1 MVVWTSFI
9 SYRTNK
15 LFNTGFQ
22 RFGEAIYK
30 KPWLFIIIGLLLT
43 AIAGSGLMVIEME
56 SSVVNLWVPQ
66 SSQIYTDYTLQQS
79 VFGSSPTSLVL
90 LFQGPN
96 NQNVFTPS
104 ALSQASDAMKTISDI
119 SIEYNDNPY
128 TFHDL
133 CARVDITSTECI
145 ADHMNIHSIFFA
157 DTEAIWSDQQY
168 IDQALNHDQ
177 MVYFAGN
184 LHHDGDTVSGANVMR
199 VVYELT
205 TTSDEELSD
214 ILIEYEKAFT
224 TYWATHNADYSEFDV
239 LYYTSNGF
247 DDELWRTVVQDSV
260 MFLIAFGVM
269 LVYLQLTLG
278 GISCIHSRPLLAT
291 SSIFILICALIF
303 GFGISGYLGMK
314 FSTLVFVVPFL
325 LLGVGVD
332 DMIIIVDTLNRTPLP
347 DKFDKDNARAKQ
359 LGLALQHSGVSISLT
374 SFCSVVAFA
383 VGSITDLPGLE
394 YFCMFAA
401 LSFLGMYILQF
412 LLFVPLLVYDN
423 ERIFAH
429 RNFCCPCIKHAF
441 TAVSVMSDDDDE
453 PDVDEDDSGSCGSN
467 ALKCVLDRTLV
478 KILSCAPGRVL
489 VIVIFIGITALSVYL
504 MTKVQSTSD
513 VTILFPDESYIADY
527 YDLTTDAWPGLQP
540 KEIELA
546 LVDIDIA
553 DADVRRQVYE
563 LINTI
568 ENVSDVE
575 GHVDHWLEPFTS
587 YLNYTKG
594 VHIDNIDDQSTFYSY
609 LMDFEKDSEF
619 NHWEDELVFDDEENP
634 TQISTRFYFHALQP
648 SDELKRYDSYLFYN
662 GLVDEVMGS
671 DTQSFMMQDEW
682 TYFYLAYALRGYTL
696 RNLIIASCAVLLILI
711 FLMDMCLAILIMCI
725 ILCIDVCL
733 FGWMYLVG
741 IDLQVISFAQL
752 CMAVGLTVDYVIHMV
767 HAIAAVELEG
777 EDDDDGNEFE
787 KRNRLAMLATGS
799 SVSKGAFTTFLG
811 ASVLAF
817 SNSYAFRSFFVM
829 LTGIIIIASL
839 FGLVVAPA
847 LMGQFPCI
855 YSRLAIPHPQTD
867 QSEGSG
873 TESAHATPGIGYNPL
888 ASHSIMQTAEDLGI
902 EKDDDEYSIEL
913 SPIRH
918 DLGEGQEQTTTE
930 EISMELII

>member
-205 TTSDEELSD
+205 TTSDEELSE

-332 DMIIIVDTLNRTPLP
+332 DMIIIVDTLNHTKAPHY
-347 DKFDKDNARAKQ
+347 DNEESRAKQ
-359 LGLALQHSGVSISLT
+359 VGLALQHSGISISLT
-374 SFCSVVAFA
+374 SFCSIVAFFA
-383 VGSITDLPGLE
+383 GTITDLPGLK
-394 YFCMFAA
+394 YFCFYAA
-401 LSFLGMYILQF
+401 FSFLGNYILQF

-423 ERIFAH
+423 KRIHAN
-429 RNFCCPCIKHAF
+429 RNFCCPCFVHDHGSVNEEHSDDVPPDDDDTLSPFCSLNGILERSLIKLLSSLAGRMCVIVLF
-441 TAVSVMSDDDDE
+441 IMVTAVSGYVAS
-453 PDVDEDDSGSCGSN
+453 
-467 ALKCVLDRTLV
+467 KV
-478 KILSCAPGRVL
+478 K
-489 VIVIFIGITALSVYL
+489 
-504 MTKVQSTSD
+504 STSD
-513 VTILFPDESYIADY
+513 PTMLIPDDSYLKPFYRLSEDG
-527 YDLTTDAWPGLQP
+527 WPGLQP
-540 KEIELA
+540 KEIQIV
-546 LVDIDIA
+546 LVDVDFS
-553 DADVRRQVYE
+553 DAVTRKQVYD
-563 LINTI
+563 LMDKV
-568 ENVSDVE
+568 ENETAVVGEVE
-575 GHVDHWLEPFTS
+575 NWLEPFTT
-587 YLNYTKG
+587 YLTDTKA
-594 VHIDNIDDQSTFYSY
+594 VDIDSIDDKFTFYSY
-609 LMDFEKDSEF
+609 LKEFEDASNF
-619 NHWEDELVFDDEENP
+619 NHWSDELVFDDDDNP
-634 TQISTRFYFHALQP
+634 TQITATRFYFNALET
-648 SDELKRYDSYLFYN
+648 SDGMKQYDSYLSYN
-662 GLVDEVMGS
+662 ELMDEAMGKN
-671 DTQSFMMQDEW
+671 TKSFMMHEEW
-682 TYFYLAYALRGYTL
+682 VYRYFDYALKGYTL
-696 RNLIIASCAVLLILI
+696 TNLIMSLCAVLVILIL
-711 FLMDMCLAILIMCI
+711 LMDIRLAVFIMI
-725 ILCIDVCL
+725 VILCIDVCL
-733 FGWMYLVG
+733 FGWMYVLG
-741 IDLQVISFAQL
+741 IDLQVISFLQL
-752 CMAVGLTVDYVIHMV
+752 CVAVGLTVD
-767 HAIAAVELEG
+767 
-777 EDDDDGNEFE
+777 
-787 KRNRLAMLATGS
+787 
-799 SVSKGAFTTFLG
+799 
-811 ASVLAF
+811 
-817 SNSYAFRSFFVM
+817 
-829 LTGIIIIASL
+829 
-839 FGLVVAPA
+839 
-847 LMGQFPCI
+847 
-855 YSRLAIPHPQTD
+855 
-867 QSEGSG
+867 
-873 TESAHATPGIGYNPL
+873 
-888 ASHSIMQTAEDLGI
+888 
-902 EKDDDEYSIEL
+902 
-913 SPIRH
+913 
-918 DLGEGQEQTTTE
+918 
-930 EISMELII
+930 

>member
-332 DMIIIVDTLNRTPLP
+332 DMIIIVDTLDRTPLP
-347 DKFDKDNARAKQ
+347 ESCNKDTARAQ
-359 LGLALQHSGVSISLT
+359 QVGLALQHSGVSISLT
-374 SFCSVVAFA
+374 SFCSVVAFF
-383 VGSITDLPGLE
+383 VGSITDLPGLR
-394 YFCMFAA
+394 YFCVFSAF
-401 LSFLGMYILQF
+401 SFLGMYILQF
-412 LLFVPLLVYDN
+412 LLFIPLLVFDN
-423 ERIFAH
+423 ERIFAQ
-429 RNFCCPCIKHAF
+429 RNFCCPCIKHVF
-441 TAVSVMSDDDDE
+441 TPVAVVNDDDNEDDDE
-453 PDVDEDDSGSCGSN
+453 DNGSCS
-467 ALKCVLDRTLV
+467 LPCVLDRTLV
-478 KILSCAPGRVL
+478 KLLSCAPGRVI
-489 VIVIFIGITALSVYL
+489 VITIFIGITAVSAYCI
-504 MTKVQSTSD
+504 TKVKSSSD
-513 VTILFPDESYIADY
+513 VTILFPDTSYIGDY
-527 YDLTTDAWPGLQP
+527 YHLTSDAWPELQP
-540 KEIELA
+540 KEIELV
-546 LVDIDIA
+546 LVGVDIA
-553 DADVRRQVYE
+553 DADVRWQVYE
-563 LINTI
+563 LIDKI

-575 GHVDHWLEPFTS
+575 GYVNHWLEPFTN
-587 YLNYTKG
+587 YLNHSKG
-594 VHIDNIDDQSTFYSY
+594 VGIESINKSTFYSY

-682 TYFYLAYALRGYTL
+682 TYFYLAYALKGYTVK
-696 RNLIIASCAVLLILI
+696 NLIVAACAVLVILV
-711 FLMDMCLAILIMCI
+711 FLMDIRLAVFIMFI

-741 IDLQVISFAQL
+741 IDLQVVSFAQL

-767 HAIAAVELEG
+767 HAIAGMRLK
-777 EDDDDGNEFE
+777 EDDNGYAT
-787 KRNRLAMLATGS
+787 RIRLAMLGTGS
-799 SVSKGAFTTFLG
+799 S
-811 ASVLAF
+811 
-817 SNSYAFRSFFVM
+817 
-829 LTGIIIIASL
+829 
-839 FGLVVAPA
+839 
-847 LMGQFPCI
+847 
-855 YSRLAIPHPQTD
+855 
-867 QSEGSG
+867 
-873 TESAHATPGIGYNPL
+873 
-888 ASHSIMQTAEDLGI
+888 
-902 EKDDDEYSIEL
+902 
-913 SPIRH
+913 
-918 DLGEGQEQTTTE
+918 
-930 EISMELII
+930 

>member
-401 LSFLGMYILQF
+401 WSFLGMYILQF
-412 LLFVPLLVYDN
+412 LLFVPLLVFDN
-423 ERIFAH
+423 ERIYAN
-429 RNFCCPCIKHAF
+429 RNFCCPCVVQEEEETF
-441 TAVSVMSDDDDE
+441 TPVPQSDDE
-453 PDVDEDDSGSCGSN
+453 EEETIAPFCSLNGIVQRS
-467 ALKCVLDRTLV
+467 LITVLSSTV
-478 KILSCAPGRVL
+478 GRVCVIL
-489 VIVIFIGITALSVYL
+489 VFMAITALSAYCATQVV
-504 MTKVQSTSD
+504 TTSD
-513 VTILFPDESYIADY
+513 VTMLVPDDSYIGDY
-527 YDLTTDAWPGLQP
+527 FHLTFDAWPGLQA
-540 KEIELA
+540 KEIEII
-546 LVDIDIA
+546 LVDIDIS
-553 DADVRRQVYE
+553 DADVRQRVHT
-563 LINTI
+563 LIRKVEDVPDVVGPV
-568 ENVSDVE
+568 EN
-575 GHVDHWLEPFTS
+575 WLDPFTI
-587 YLNYTKG
+587 YVNETKG
-594 VHIDNIDDQSTFYSY
+594 VHIDSIENRSTFYSY
-609 LMDFEKDSEF
+609 LKDFEQEF
-619 NHWEDELVFDDEENP
+619 QFCEWADELVFDDDENP
-634 TQISTRFYFHALQP
+634 TQITTRFYFNALQP
-648 SDELKRYDSYLFYN
+648 SEELKRYDCYLFFN
-662 GLVDEVMGS
+662 GLVDEVMGVDS
-671 DTQSFMMQDEW
+671 KSFTKSFMMQEEW
-682 TYFYLAYALRGYTL
+682 TYFYLAYALKGYTVK
-696 RNLIIASCAVLLILI
+696 NLIVAACAVLVILV
-711 FLMDMCLAILIMCI
+711 FLMDIRLAVFIMFI

-741 IDLQVISFAQL
+741 IDLQVVSFAQL

-767 HAIAAVELEG
+767 HAIAGMRLK
-777 EDDDDGNEFE
+777 EDDNGYAT
-787 KRNRLAMLATGS
+787 RIRLAMLGTGS
-799 SVSKGAFTTFLG
+799 S
-811 ASVLAF
+811 
-817 SNSYAFRSFFVM
+817 
-829 LTGIIIIASL
+829 
-839 FGLVVAPA
+839 
-847 LMGQFPCI
+847 
-855 YSRLAIPHPQTD
+855 
-867 QSEGSG
+867 
-873 TESAHATPGIGYNPL
+873 
-888 ASHSIMQTAEDLGI
+888 
-902 EKDDDEYSIEL
+902 
-913 SPIRH
+913 
-918 DLGEGQEQTTTE
+918 
-930 EISMELII
+930 

>member
-205 TTSDEELSD
+205 TTSDEELSE

-374 SFCSVVAFA
+374 SFCSIVAFFA
-383 VGSITDLPGLE
+383 GSVTDMPGLQ
-394 YFCMFAA
+394 YFCMYAA
-401 LSFLGMYILQF
+401 FSFLGMYILQF

-423 ERIFAH
+423 KRIRAN
-429 RNFCCPCIKHAF
+429 RNFCCACFVHEPAPLHD
-441 TAVSVMSDDDDE
+441 DDDDE
-453 PDVDEDDSGSCGSN
+453 ADPADVIHPFCS
-467 ALKCVLDRTLV
+467 LKGILERTLIKV
-478 KILSCAPGRVL
+478 LSSVFGRVCIIILSIA
-489 VIVIFIGITALSVYL
+489 ITVVSGYVA
-504 MTKVQSTSD
+504 TKVKAISD
-513 VTILFPDESYIADY
+513 VTMLCPDDSYIGDY
-527 YDLTTDAWPGLQP
+527 VHLEWDAWPGVQP
-540 KEIELA
+540 KQFQMV
-546 LVDIDIA
+546 LVDMDFA
-553 DADVRRQVYE
+553 DADTRKQVHALMTE
-563 LINTI
+563 V
-568 ENVSDVE
+568 ENLTDVLGE
-575 GHVDHWLEPFTS
+575 VDNWLEPFAT
-587 YLNYTKG
+587 YLTDTKG
-594 VHIDNIDDQSTFYSY
+594 VDIDSIDSSTFYSH
-609 LMDFEKDSEF
+609 LKDFEKDSNF
-619 NHWEDELVFDDEENP
+619 DHWSDELVFDDEENP
-634 TQISTRFYFHALQP
+634 TQITTRFYFNAL
-648 SDELKRYDSYLFYN
+648 DNNIYDSYLFYN
-662 GLVDEVMGS
+662 DLMDEVMGTNS
-671 DTQSFMMQDEW
+671 KSFIMQEDW
-682 TYFYLAYALRGYTL
+682 IYKYLDWALKEYTL
-696 RNLIIASCAVLLILI
+696 KNLIVASCAILVILI
-711 FLMDMCLAILIMCI
+711 FLMDIRLAFFIMMI

-733 FGWMYLVG
+733 FGWMY
-741 IDLQVISFAQL
+741 
-752 CMAVGLTVDYVIHMV
+752 
-767 HAIAAVELEG
+767 
-777 EDDDDGNEFE
+777 
-787 KRNRLAMLATGS
+787 
-799 SVSKGAFTTFLG
+799 
-811 ASVLAF
+811 
-817 SNSYAFRSFFVM
+817 
-829 LTGIIIIASL
+829 
-839 FGLVVAPA
+839 
-847 LMGQFPCI
+847 
-855 YSRLAIPHPQTD
+855 
-867 QSEGSG
+867 
-873 TESAHATPGIGYNPL
+873 
-888 ASHSIMQTAEDLGI
+888 
-902 EKDDDEYSIEL
+902 
-913 SPIRH
+913 
-918 DLGEGQEQTTTE
+918 
-930 EISMELII
+930 